1 MVFVRTTNAASN
13 PEPQGRGGGG
23 EPPIPTCDQNL
34 LRPAQANLSR
44 LDEKDENRL
53 V

>member
-13 PEPQGRGGGG
+13 PEPQGRGG
-23 EPPIPTCDQNL
+23 EPPIPTCDQDL

-53 V
+53 I